1 MNVKI
6 DTTARNETL
15 VLVAATIFLQEGNVD
30 GAYRY
35 LHSSESL
42 EAMAMIVDILLSLD
56 RVDLALKKL
65 KEMQEKDDD
74 ATLTQ
79 LAQAWIHTA
88 MVGNLILN
96 FADFNNQIFR
106 GVISCK
112 MLTTSTRNWWTN
124 MAPHHFC

>member
-1 MNVKI
+1 MNAKI
-6 DTTARNETL
+6 DTTAHNETL
-15 VLVAATIFLQEGNVD
+15 VLVAATIFLQESNVD

-35 LHSSESL
+35 LHSSENL

-79 LAQAWIHTA
+79 LAQAWVHTA
-88 MVGNLILN
+88 MVENLNLI
-96 FADFNNQIFR
+96 FA
-106 GVISCK
+106 
-112 MLTTSTRNWWTN
+112 
-124 MAPHHFC
+124 